1 MNFKS
6 NIVKSLL
13 TIKLVPKTYNI
24 STLMKVTSKTKLL
37 LWKLSKVYL
46 TILMLGSLNLRR
58 KSNVVITHENEI
70 SSCGDSVN
78 VSKHSVL
85 TICWTCAPPSMT
97 LFIVCKS
104 NVKAIKLQVVKVNCQ
119 PGMGKTT
126 KYEYKYE
133 YMSILLH
140 FKPWNKWTLLRKG
153 LYQTAFTCLKLTT
166 NIFTVNN
173 KHIRTM
179 PLSLLLTLNIFHT
192 LS

>member
-1 MNFKS
+1 MNFRS

-37 LWKLSKVYL
+37 SWKPSKVYL

-104 NVKAIKLQVVKVNCQ
+104 NVKAIKLQLVKVNCQ
-119 PGMGKTT
+119 PGVGKTT
-126 KYEYKYE
+126 KYEYKCE
-133 YMSILLH
+133 HMSIPLH
-140 FKPWNKWTLLRKG
+140 FKPWNKWNIVTKRIISDGIYLLK
-153 LYQTAFTCLKLTT
+153 
-166 NIFTVNN
+166 VNN
-173 KHIRTM
+173 KY
-179 PLSLLLTLNIFHT
+179 FH
-192 LS
+192 S